1 MSEDRTFI
9 KLYRAMKNWGWYSD
23 PPTKD
28 VFLHLLLN
36 ANWEDGEFRGTK
48 LHKGEVV
55 FGRKKYAQELGL
67 SEQQVRTAIKHL
79 QQTGEISTI
88 KATNK
93 FTVFLIEKW
102 GFYQG
107 CENEST
113 NNLTNEQPTTNQQL
127 TTSKNKRIKEEKNID
142 IYSEAVSEIVTYLN
156 QRAGKHYRANSAST
170 SKPIRARLKEGYTVE
185 DFRKVIDIKTSKW
198 LGDPKMNDFLRPQ
211 TLFGTKFE
219 SYLNERMTTGNAFAD
234 AVLNGELI

>member
-88 KATNK
+88 KTTNK
-93 FTVFLIEKW
+93 
-102 GFYQG
+102 Q
-107 CENEST
+107 T
-113 NNLTNEQPTTNQQL
+113 NTT
-127 TTSKNKRIKEEKNID
+127 KK
-142 IYSEAVSEIVTYLN
+142 
-156 QRAGKHYRANSAST
+156 
-170 SKPIRARLKEGYTVE
+170 
-185 DFRKVIDIKTSKW
+185 
-198 LGDPKMNDFLRPQ
+198 
-211 TLFGTKFE
+211 
-219 SYLNERMTTGNAFAD
+219 
-234 AVLNGELI
+234 